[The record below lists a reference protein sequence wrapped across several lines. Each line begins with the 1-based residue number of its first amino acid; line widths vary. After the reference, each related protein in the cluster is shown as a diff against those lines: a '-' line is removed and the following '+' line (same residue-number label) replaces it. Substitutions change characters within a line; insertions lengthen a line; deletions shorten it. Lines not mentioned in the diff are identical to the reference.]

1 MRRIADSLFVPVL
14 LAVLVIVFL
23 WPVILP
29 PAGQVAG
36 TPSTQG
42 SDIVAQFYPW
52 SRIFVEGLRRGHLVL
67 WNPYSFLGKPFQAD
81 PQPAELYPVTW
92 LFAVMDAG
100 AAFGV
105 ALAFHLWLMAFGMY
119 ALARTFGVSKPG
131 ALLSGITFAFSGF
144 VTSKIFVGF
153 HDVFATMAWLPWAMA
168 ALRWA
173 WSGRR
178 VGWAALA
185 GLPIALGGLTGSPA
199 FYQYTLVAV
208 AALGL
213 YLIARSWRE
222 SGRRE
227 ALRATA
233 LVALALACG
242 LLIAAV
248 QLLPT
253 LELTQASTRAG
264 SETYEFASDRPFP
277 ITHLLM
283 LLAPD
288 IFGPPVGSGKYWGA
302 DWYHELQ
309 IYLGIAPLVLAL
321 VAMARGDRQKW
332 FFIGL
337 GGTALV
343 YALGP
348 EGYLHM
354 LVYRFAPGIGLVRLP
369 SRANVLFMLSAS
381 VLAGLGWDVWTA
393 DAERDRAQSLPGQ
406 RWFAPIGAVAV
417 AAGLLAFVEASVRAS
432 DATANARLM
441 QVASQSLRFAV
452 LLGISYV
459 VLRWRWR
466 GGTQSAFIVATL
478 ALTLLDLWSVG
489 GKFTFT
495 QPLGPN
501 SSWWP
506 LADRVMAKD
515 RSEFRVLEYTYSIMP
530 GTNDNI
536 LFHLQ
541 SLNGYDPLMPRDSV
555 ELTEINYGLEGKL
568 LDMLAVRYIVIREET
583 TIDATGFRQLAHE
596 GNIIVYER
604 PNPQGRA
611 FMVHQV
617 QVAPHDQV
625 LARLVAP
632 TFDPRAA
639 AVVESPPGCPLA
651 GGPGADTVTLVR
663 DDLDQVIF
671 QAHAASDGLLIMSDT
686 FYPGW
691 RAQVDGKTVPI
702 VRANYALRGIC
713 LPAGDHQVVFRFEP
727 TTLRVG
733 ALLAGIGLLSVAIT
747 LVVEGT
753 WKRHETRR

>member
-173 WSGRR
+173 WSRRR

-213 YLIARSWRE
+213 YLIVRSWRAR
-222 SGRRE
+222 GRRE

-309 IYLGIAPLVLAL
+309 IYLGVAPLVLAL

-337 GGTALV
+337 GGTAV
-343 YALGP
+343 
-348 EGYLHM
+348 
-354 LVYRFAPGIGLVRLP
+354 
-369 SRANVLFMLSAS
+369 
-381 VLAGLGWDVWTA
+381 
-393 DAERDRAQSLPGQ
+393 
-406 RWFAPIGAVAV
+406 
-417 AAGLLAFVEASVRAS
+417 
-432 DATANARLM
+432 
-441 QVASQSLRFAV
+441 
-452 LLGISYV
+452 SY
-459 VLRWRWR
+459 
-466 GGTQSAFIVATL
+466 TH
-478 ALTLLDLWSVG
+478 LTLP
-489 GKFTFT
+489 T
-495 QPLGPN
+495 
-501 SSWWP
+501 
-506 LADRVMAKD
+506 
-515 RSEFRVLEYTYSIMP
+515 
-530 GTNDNI
+530 I
-536 LFHLQ
+536 L
-541 SLNGYDPLMPRDSV
+541 
-555 ELTEINYGLEGKL
+555 
-568 LDMLAVRYIVIREET
+568 
-583 TIDATGFRQLAHE
+583 
-596 GNIIVYER
+596 
-604 PNPQGRA
+604 
-611 FMVHQV
+611 
-617 QVAPHDQV
+617 
-625 LARLVAP
+625 LV
-632 TFDPRAA
+632 
-639 AVVESPPGCPLA
+639 
-651 GGPGADTVTLVR
+651 
-663 DDLDQVIF
+663 
-671 QAHAASDGLLIMSDT
+671 
-686 FYPGW
+686 
-691 RAQVDGKTVPI
+691 
-702 VRANYALRGIC
+702 
-713 LPAGDHQVVFRFEP
+713 
-727 TTLRVG
+727 
-733 ALLAGIGLLSVAIT
+733 
-747 LVVEGT
+747 
-753 WKRHETRR
+753 